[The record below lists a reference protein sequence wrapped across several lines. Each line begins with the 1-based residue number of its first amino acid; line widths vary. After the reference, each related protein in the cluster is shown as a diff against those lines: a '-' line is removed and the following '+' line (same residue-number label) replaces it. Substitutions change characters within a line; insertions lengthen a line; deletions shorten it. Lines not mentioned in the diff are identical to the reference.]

1 MLRCIFC
8 GFCEEACPTEAIV
21 LRSNYELASYHRDDF
36 IYTKDRLLVADPR
49 KLSTDSGSG

>member
-36 IYTKDRLLVADPR
+36 IYTKDRLLVEDPR
-49 KLSTDSGSG
+49 KKDEG